1 VVFGAIFIGF
11 AFWSLSTG
19 AWNGLVFTPLATF
32 APTTQLLLSAAV
44 MVALVILYSRLR
56 LMAGRSVL
64 RKLQRDARPAED
76 ARRVAMAF
84 EKNLEAF
91 WPSMSPGR
99 PSGWSGRT
107 RRKLDNLI
115 ASADVMVQKLNDR
128 FTRPSGTP

>member
-1 VVFGAIFIGF
+1 
-11 AFWSLSTG
+11 
-19 AWNGLVFTPLATF
+19 
-32 APTTQLLLSAAV
+32 
-44 MVALVILYSRLR
+44 
-56 LMAGRSVL
+56 
-64 RKLQRDARPAED
+64 
-76 ARRVAMAF
+76 MAF